1 MIETTSYISR
11 RYQLQAQVVARRLPQ
26 VLQRRGLEA
35 PFAEFLLTSVQGMVL
50 LFAILDLPQV
60 RRLEAYTTPE
70 LLHHLSTDLQGLP
83 VFLSN
88 SNGLRYAIPLSP
100 LPRLPKLVPFPGI
113 ERGWAL
119 LGVNQAGE
127 TISEKWP
134 KLGHLLVAGKTGS
147 GKSVFLRSLV
157 YQALAEGAQ
166 LLLVDLDGATFPM
179 LANHPALLAPIAST
193 PQAAQAGGGTRP
205 GRVRSPGGAVPADG
219 RLPGKSGGVQP
230 AQRPPGR
237 RTAPPAAGG
246 VG

>member
-1 MIETTSYISR
+1 MIEIANSISR
-11 RYQLQAQVVARRLPQ
+11 RYQLQAQIVAKRLPQ

-35 PFAEFLLTSVQGMVL
+35 PFAEFLVTSTQGMVL

-100 LPRLPKLVPFPGI
+100 LPRLPKLIQFPGI
-113 ERGWAL
+113 ERGWVL
-119 LGVNQAGE
+119 LGVNHAGE
-127 TISEKWP
+127 SVNQPWS

-157 YQALAEGAQ
+157 YQALVEGAQ

-179 LANHPALLAPIAST
+179 LANHPVMLAPIST
-193 PQAAQAGGGTRP
+193 TAQAAHD
-205 GRVRSPGGAVPADG
+205 AVERALG
-219 RLPGKSGGVQP
+219 
-230 AQRPPGR
+230 
-237 RTAPPAAGG
+237 
-246 VG
+246 

>member
-1 MIETTSYISR
+1 M
-11 RYQLQAQVVARRLPQ
+11 
-26 VLQRRGLEA
+26 LQRRGLEA

-60 RRLEAYTTPE
+60 KRLEAYTTPE

-127 TISEKWP
+127 TVSEKWP

-147 GKSVFLRSLV
+147 GNRCSYAHWFTRRWPKARSSCWWIW
-157 YQALAEGAQ
+157 
-166 LLLVDLDGATFPM
+166 M
-179 LANHPALLAPIAST
+179 
-193 PQAAQAGGGTRP
+193 
-205 GRVRSPGGAVPADG
+205 
-219 RLPGKSGGVQP
+219 
-230 AQRPPGR
+230 
-237 RTAPPAAGG
+237 APPSRCWLTIRP
-246 VG
+246 